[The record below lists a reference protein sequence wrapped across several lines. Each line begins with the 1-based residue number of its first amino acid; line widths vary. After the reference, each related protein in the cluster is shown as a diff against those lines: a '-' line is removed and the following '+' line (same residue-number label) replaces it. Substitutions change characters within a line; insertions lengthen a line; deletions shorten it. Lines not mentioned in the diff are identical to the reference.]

1 MFFIELEPVF
11 NNEGYSREINFTLD
25 MSDCYFN
32 GGFPFT
38 DSVVISGEVKNST
51 DIVSLVAKAEFT
63 LNLTCDRCAGS
74 FDRTFTIP
82 IEHVLVTQLNDED
95 NDDFIVIDSFH
106 YDVQPLVEEDI
117 LLSLPMKVLCR
128 EDCVGICHRCGKD
141 LNDGHCDCGRDYDLR
156 WDALQQLLEDDR

>member
-11 NNEGYSREINFTLD
+11 NNEGYSREVNFTLY

-38 DSVVISGEVKNST
+38 ESVVISGEVKNST

-95 NDDFIVIDSFH
+95 NDDFIVCNLMYEVSVTVKSCYLH
-106 YDVQPLVEEDI
+106 LRP
-117 LLSLPMKVLCR
+117 VL
-128 EDCVGICHRCGKD
+128 HFST
-141 LNDGHCDCGRDYDLR
+141 
-156 WDALQQLLEDDR
+156 